1 VAPLSVTCDHHASLL
16 VTLRTRLAHFFQ
28 IELTLDAVQD
38 LVVDH
43 AAIAQSDHQVT
54 LGPQRLAPQA
64 LIAGGLGGVIVIA
77 LVVTIECCCW

>member
-1 VAPLSVTCDHHASLL
+1 MPCPKPTWPY
-16 VTLRTRLAHFFQ
+16 
-28 IELTLDAVQD
+28 
-38 LVVDH
+38 H
-43 AAIAQSDHQVT
+43 AAIAQADHQVT